1 MQTVEDRARVEAIA
15 DFGIVGAP
23 VEPSL
28 VSLAQLAATLCQVP
42 TAVVNIIG
50 PTAAFVASKRIVAAS
65 AFQQKRPPV
74 FRGR

>member
-50 PTAAFVASKRIVAAS
+50 PTAAF
-65 AFQQKRPPV
+65 QQKRPPV

>member
-1 MQTVEDRARVEAIA
+1 
-15 DFGIVGAP
+15 
-23 VEPSL
+23 
-28 VSLAQLAATLCQVP
+28 VP